1 MRVRLTQIDGKLP
14 NLALMKIA
22 HYHRER
28 GDCIT
33 LTKDVRRGLS
43 EPEYERV
50 YGSAIFAYS
59 AARVAEFQSHFP
71 EAIVGGTWNTADNT
85 TVEQVLKIEDGEH
98 YDYNIY
104 DGFEASI
111 GFTQRGCRLKCGF
124 CVVPKKEG
132 KPRSVNTIAAIWR
145 GDPWPKHLH
154 LLDND
159 FFGQPRE
166 QWKARIDEIRTGG
179 FKVCLNQ
186 GINIRMIDVDAA
198 KALGSI
204 TLRDDQFKTRRLYT
218 AWDNLGDEERFFA
231 GVNLLEENGIP
242 PTCLMVYMLV
252 GYDQRETWERL
263 FHRFNRMVE
272 RSIRPYP
279 MVYGERQRTLPLGT
293 YKGRIEHRT
302 LTDFQRWVIKRLY
315 RIVPFEQYD
324 PYTRTRSNGCQ
335 PRAVLDKRAIGIAN
349 GKAGPGRGR
358 KTGSNATRFG
368 RDRSYILARLDR
380 DRPDLADL
388 VRVRKLTANSAAIA
402 AGFRHKPT
410 PFETVK
416 RLWPKLTEDEQ
427 TEIKGGI
434 DD

>member
-1 MRVRLTQIDGKLP
+1 M
-14 NLALMKIA
+14 
-22 HYHRER
+22 
-28 GDCIT
+28 
-33 LTKDVRRGLS
+33 
-43 EPEYERV
+43 
-50 YGSAIFAYS
+50 
-59 AARVAEFQSHFP
+59 
-71 EAIVGGTWNTADNT
+71 
-85 TVEQVLKIEDGEH
+85 
-98 YDYNIY
+98 
-104 DGFEASI
+104 
-111 GFTQRGCRLKCGF
+111 
-124 CVVPKKEG
+124 
-132 KPRSVNTIAAIWR
+132 
-145 GDPWPKHLH
+145 
-154 LLDND
+154 
-159 FFGQPRE
+159 
-166 QWKARIDEIRTGG
+166 
-179 FKVCLNQ
+179 
-186 GINIRMIDVDAA
+186 
-198 KALGSI
+198 
-204 TLRDDQFKTRRLYT
+204 
-218 AWDNLGDEERFFA
+218 
-231 GVNLLEENGIP
+231 
-242 PTCLMVYMLV
+242 
-252 GYDQRETWERL
+252 
-263 FHRFNRMVE
+263 
-272 RSIRPYP
+272 
-279 MVYGERQRTLPLGT
+279 PLGT